1 MGVVERV
8 QTGRR
13 SGQDP
18 QSFRFVSDGTIGV
31 ARDADHE
38 HCSGRLIYVKMARM
52 FSFEDRFGLSPAVL
66 RGVLDAA
73 LSSGGDFAE
82 IYAEYRTYESIY
94 MEEDII
100 KDTAESV
107 TLGVGIRVISGEQTG
122 YGYTNDLSPER
133 LKLAARSAAAIAAS
147 TAKLG
152 AADLRRIGAVASP
165 FRVEEPPSSAP
176 LESKIALVRSAYT
189 ACQSA
194 DAAVHKV
201 KAGFQSSL
209 QHLLIANSE
218 GLLAFDE
225 RPMVKLTCLAIAEK
239 AGAREYGFSGGGG
252 RVGLEHF
259 NRVLTP
265 EEIGREAAREA
276 IHLLDARPAPA
287 GEMPVVLSPGH
298 AGVLIHEA
306 VGHLLEADFIR
317 KKTSVFWDKI
327 GKKVGSKLVT
337 IHDDPTI
344 PAFRGS
350 YGIDDEGTVSGKA
363 TLIEHGVV
371 RGLLQDRLSARILKM
386 NPTGHGR
393 RQDYTDIP
401 IPRMANTYIDPG
413 ETPRDDIIRSVK
425 KGFYA
430 DRFQGGQVEDS
441 GKFTF
446 SVSSGFLIE
455 DGRLTAPVKQATLI
469 GSNIDILGR
478 IEMVG
483 DDLDW
488 SQQTGTCSKDGQD
501 VPVMDGC
508 PTLKVS
514 KMTVGGRE

>member
-1 MGVVERV
+1 
-8 QTGRR
+8 
-13 SGQDP
+13 
-18 QSFRFVSDGTIGV
+18 
-31 ARDADHE
+31 
-38 HCSGRLIYVKMARM
+38 M
-52 FSFEDRFGLSPAVL
+52 FSFDERFGLTPALL
-66 RGVLDAA
+66 RSVLDAA

-82 IYAEYRTYESIY
+82 IFAEYRTYESIY

-107 TLGVGIRVISGEQTG
+107 ALGAGIRVVTGDQTG

-133 LKLAARSAAAIAAS
+133 LRQAARSAAAIASSSAGV
-147 TAKLG
+147 G
-152 AADLRRIGAVASP
+152 AADLRTIGPVPSP
-165 FRVEEPPSSAP
+165 FRVEEPPASAS
-176 LESKIALVRSAYT
+176 LESKIALVRSAYES
-189 ACQSA
+189 CLSV
-194 DAAVHKV
+194 DAAVQKV

-209 QHLLIANSE
+209 QRVLIADSE
-218 GLLAFDE
+218 GRLAFDE
-225 RPMVKLTCLAIAEK
+225 RPMVKLTCVAIAEK
-239 AGAREYGFSGGGG
+239 NGGREYGFSGGGG

-259 NRVLTP
+259 GRVLTP
-265 EEIGREAAREA
+265 KQIGREAAEEA
-276 IHLLDARPAPA
+276 LNLLEAKPAPA

-317 KKTSVFWDKI
+317 KKTSVFWDKL
-327 GKKVGSKLVT
+327 GKKVGSPLVT

-350 YGIDDEGTVSGKA
+350 YAIDDEGTAPRKA
-363 TLIEHGVV
+363 TLIERGVV

-386 NPTGHGR
+386 EPTGHGR
-393 RQDYTDIP
+393 RQDFTDIP

-413 ETPRDDIIRSVK
+413 ETPPEDIIRSVK

-469 GSNIDILGR
+469 GSNIEILKT

-483 DDLDW
+483 SDLDW
-488 SQQTGTCSKDGQD
+488 SQQTGTCSKEGQE

-508 PTLKVS
+508 PTLKIT